1 MKLRN
6 FLKHAT
12 KRERVQLAS
21 VCNNSVAYLYQIAG
35 QHRHASPQM
44 ATRIEQV
51 SRQVAAQSE
60 MSDCVQ
66 GFIGRLPA
74 TYRTVL
80 VLHDL
85 QGLKNREIAEVLD
98 CSLDTVKIRLH
109 RARKKLRASLN
120 VGCDFAHDERNVF
133 VCEPKAEREEAGE

>member
-1 MKLRN
+1 MCAGMKLRN

-60 MSDCVQ
+60 
-66 GFIGRLPA
+66 GRLE
-74 TYRTVL
+74 L
-80 VLHDL
+80 VPRESLVRHPEIFS
-85 QGLKNREIAEVLD
+85 GLLTGA
-98 CSLDTVKIRLH
+98 
-109 RARKKLRASLN
+109 
-120 VGCDFAHDERNVF
+120 
-133 VCEPKAEREEAGE
+133 